1 MGKKLRLN
9 SSLKGYLLWP
19 IYLTVIL
26 LFMNISIYAIDKN
39 AGYVMSAFILVY
51 FLLALSVFYFKR
63 HQINT
68 ELVRYAMDFAQVQK
82 RLLKEMA
89 VPYALLDID
98 GRLQWGNN
106 EFMDLLEGKKAINRF
121 ISNIIPEIT
130 EDILPKA
137 EKDEILDI
145 NLNNRSYRVV
155 LRKVIAP
162 SFDEDVNWNF
172 SEPEKA
178 WDTNNALIAMYLF
191 DETEIIALKKEN
203 KEQRL
208 VVGLLYI
215 DNYDE
220 ALDSIDEVRRS
231 LLTAL
236 VDRKINKY
244 MQNIDAVIKKLEKD
258 KFIFVF
264 KQKYLS
270 VLQNTKFS
278 ILEEVRNVNIGN
290 EMSVTISIGLGVNA
304 DSYITGYEYA

>member
-1 MGKKLRLN
+1 
-9 SSLKGYLLWP
+9 
-19 IYLTVIL
+19 
-26 LFMNISIYAIDKN
+26 
-39 AGYVMSAFILVY
+39 
-51 FLLALSVFYFKR
+51 
-63 HQINT
+63 
-68 ELVRYAMDFAQVQK
+68 VRYAMDFAQVQK

-203 KEQRL
+203 KEQ
-208 VVGLLYI
+208 
-215 DNYDE
+215 
-220 ALDSIDEVRRS
+220 
-231 LLTAL
+231 
-236 VDRKINKY
+236 
-244 MQNIDAVIKKLEKD
+244 
-258 KFIFVF
+258 
-264 KQKYLS
+264 
-270 VLQNTKFS
+270 
-278 ILEEVRNVNIGN
+278 
-290 EMSVTISIGLGVNA
+290 
-304 DSYITGYEYA
+304 